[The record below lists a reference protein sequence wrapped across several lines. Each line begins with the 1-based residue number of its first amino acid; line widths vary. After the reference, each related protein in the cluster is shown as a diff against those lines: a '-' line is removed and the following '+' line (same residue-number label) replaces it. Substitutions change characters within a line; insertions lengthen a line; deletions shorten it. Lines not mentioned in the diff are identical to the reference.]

1 MPGEKQMADQ
11 QVGNIVYVVQM
22 DVQQLLTA
30 QRQVNDRLNRLEG
43 DLGNTTRAVNNT
55 EKSMLSLSRVAMGLA
70 SALSVQQ
77 VAKYAEAWT
86 VVNNKLSNSIK
97 PHEELGDAVNRV
109 FNLAQ
114 STRTE
119 LDATASLYSRLE
131 RATRQAGTSTEDLA
145 RLTTIINQAFIVS
158 GATAQEAESAII
170 QLSQGLAS
178 GTLRG
183 EEYNSVN
190 EQGNRLIVALSESLG
205 VGAGKLREMAFAG
218 KLTTDVVVK
227 GLLKQGDAIG
237 KEFANTVT
245 TMGQAFSVATNNI
258 TKFVGESTTVK
269 SAYNAF
275 NSSVVTISE
284 NLEGLSVSVM
294 AVAAVFGSRFVGALA
309 MASAAK
315 VKGALNAQALAK
327 AELQSAQA
335 AQFAAN
341 SAVRKAV
348 ADKAAAVAALE
359 LAEREL
365 LVARG
370 SMAEATAIDNLNAKK
385 SIAIAVSTDLIVAE
399 NALAAATTRT
409 AAAVRAA
416 SATWTL
422 AKNALALV
430 GGPTGAAFLAG
441 AAIYYFYQRSEEAK
455 KSAFELAD
463 GVNALISRMREMSD
477 IQLAAEI
484 ARSSQAI
491 KVQTSA
497 IEDQRQVVAG
507 ITKDIDNQTI
517 SMKAYGQTASKLEK
531 VADLTNELA
540 IETEKLDEMERKNS
554 QTKSAVSL
562 LQAKLNGDLRTGID
576 LLKSD
581 GQEAGVAS
589 GLMRKLGDA
598 INFAGRAKEKFNSTS
613 LNVERSAG
621 ADKILKQLKEE
632 NELLAITD
640 KRQRAITEA
649 RQKAVAADAKP
660 NSNQLRQI
668 EEEAGKKY
676 DLTEAEKALKKEA
689 RESAS
694 ASKKATTQAEHNA
707 KVLEEYRQKAELTA
721 DSVSELSRAQTVLQA
736 KNKLTNASPD
746 DIAQVEKD
754 AAAAWDKAAALKAQ
768 SAVPELKENVNYA
781 SQKAQLDMLQ
791 GAKDAQGKLLISQD
805 QYNQQ
810 SAKLEQDHITALA
823 QIRAGQV
830 VTPQQEAAALVD
842 PVQALANENAKKLAL
857 IREFET
863 EKGVITENG
872 LALMNAANTEY
883 EAQRTAAQWQ
893 LLSQQSLGYDML
905 TSAVDAFSGNAS
917 NALTGLITGSM
928 SAEEAMRSLGST
940 MLNSV
945 VNSLVQVGVE
955 ALKNF
960 IIAQTI
966 GTAGQAAAAAA
977 ATAGGAAALAAW
989 TPAAIAASVAT
1000 LGTASGTG
1008 LAAYQTAQTAGTALS
1023 IAGMR
1028 KNGGPV
1034 SAGSLYQVGEG
1045 GLPEIYQASNGSRY
1059 MIPGD
1064 NGKVISNKDM
1074 QGGNGQIQVSIQ
1086 FYDYSSGQHSF
1097 DAQATQNG
1105 NYITVEAY
1113 LADMNNGGVLS
1124 QSHTNNFN
1132 VRRVPRG
1139 QG

>member
-1 MPGEKQMADQ
+1 MADQ
-11 QVGNIVYVVQM
+11 QVGNIVYLVQM
-22 DVQQLLTA
+22 DVQQLITA
-30 QRQVNDRLNRLEG
+30 QRQVNARLDRL
-43 DLGNTTRAVNNT
+43 DSSFDNTTRAVNST
-55 EKSMLSLSRVAMGLA
+55 EKSMLSLSGVAAALA

-77 VAKYAEAWT
+77 IAKYAEAWT

-109 FNLAQ
+109 FSLAQ

-218 KLTTDVVVK
+218 KLTTDVVVN

-258 TKFVGESTTVK
+258 TRFVGESTTVK

-275 NSSVVTISE
+275 NSSIVTISE
-284 NLEGLSVSVM
+284 NLEGLSTAVI

-315 VKGALNAQALAK
+315 VKGALDAQALAK
-327 AELQSAQA
+327 AEFQAAQA

-341 SAVRKAV
+341 TAVRKAA
-348 ADKAAAVAALE
+348 ADKIAATAALQ
-359 LAEREL
+359 LAESEL

-370 SMAEATAIDNLNAKK
+370 SLAEATAIDNLNAKK
-385 SIAIAVSTDLIVAE
+385 SIAIATSTNLIVAE

-409 AAAVRAA
+409 ASAVRAA
-416 SATWTL
+416 STTWTL

-441 AAIYYFYQRSEEAK
+441 AAIYYFYQRAEEAK
-455 KSAFELAD
+455 KAAFELAD
-463 GVNALISRMREMSD
+463 GVNALIGRMREMSD

-497 IEDQRQVVAG
+497 IEDQRRVVAG
-507 ITKDIDNQTI
+507 ITKDIDNQTV
-517 SMKAYGQTASKLEK
+517 SMKAYGATASKLEK

-540 IETEKLDEMERKNS
+540 IETEKLDEMERQNS
-554 QTKSAVSL
+554 QTKSAVAL
-562 LQAKLNGDLRTGID
+562 MQAKLNGEQKTGIE
-576 LLKSD
+576 LLKRE
-581 GQEAGVAS
+581 GQESGIAA
-589 GLMRKLGDA
+589 GLMNKLGEA
-598 INFAGRAKEKFNSTS
+598 INFASRAKQKFNSTS
-613 LNVERSAG
+613 LNVERSAD
-621 ADKILKQLKEE
+621 ADKILKQLKDE
-632 NELLAITD
+632 NELLSIKD
-640 KRQRAITEA
+640 KRQRAIAEA

-676 DLTEAEKALKKEA
+676 DLAEAEKNAKKEA
-689 RESAS
+689 KESAS
-694 ASKKATTQAEHNA
+694 ANKKAETQAERNA

-721 DSVSELSRAQTVLQA
+721 DSVSELSRAQTILQA

-746 DIAQVEKD
+746 DIAQVERD

-768 SAVPELKENVNYA
+768 NAVPELKEKADYA
-781 SQKAQLDMLQ
+781 RQKAQLDMLQ
-791 GAKDAQGKLLISQD
+791 GAKDAQGKLLISQE

-823 QIRAGQV
+823 KIRAEQA

-842 PVQALANENAKKLAL
+842 PVQALANEHAKKLAL
-857 IREFET
+857 IQQFET
-863 EKGVITENG
+863 QKGQITLRG
-872 LALMNAANTEY
+872 LELINAANKEY
-883 EAQRTAAQWQ
+883 DEQRTAAQWQ
-893 LLSQQSLGYDML
+893 ILSQQSLGYDML
-905 TSAVDAFSGNAS
+905 TSAVDAFAGNAS
-917 NALTGLITGSM
+917 NAITGLITGSM
-928 SAEEAMRSLGST
+928 SAEDAMRSLGST

-966 GTAGQAAAAAA
+966 GAAGQAAATAAA
-977 ATAGGAAALAAW
+977 VAGGAAASAAW
-989 TPAAIAASVAT
+989 TPAAIAASIAT
-1000 LGTASGTG
+1000 LGAASGTG
-1008 LAAYQTAQTAGTALS
+1008 LAAYQTAQLSGKALS

-1034 SAGSLYQVGEG
+1034 SAGSMYQVGEG
-1045 GLPEIYQASNGSRY
+1045 GRPELLQAGGKQY

-1074 QGGNGQIQVSIQ
+1074 QGGGFVVNNIVNN
-1086 FYDYSSGQHSF
+1086 YSSAGY
-1097 DAQATQNG
+1097 DTQS
-1105 NYITVEAY
+1105 TVSSDGKTLTIESVIY
-1113 LADMNNGGVLS
+1113 DLNNGGAIS
-1124 QSHTNNFN
+1124 QAITGNTTA
-1132 VRRVPRG
+1132 RRIPRG
-1139 QG
+1139 Q

>member
-1 MPGEKQMADQ
+1 MSDQ
-11 QVGNIVYVVQM
+11 QVGNIVYLVQM
-22 DVQQLLTA
+22 NVNQLLTA
-30 QRQVNDRLNRLEG
+30 QRQVNDRLDRLEG
-43 DLGNTTRAVNNT
+43 GFDNTTRAVNNT
-55 EKSMLSLSRVAMGLA
+55 EKSMLSLSGVAAALA

-86 VVNNKLSNSIK
+86 VVNNKLANSIK

-145 RLTTIINQAFIVS
+145 KLTTIINQAFIVS

-218 KLTTDVVVK
+218 KLTTDVVVN

-258 TKFVGESTTVK
+258 TRFVGESTTVK

-275 NSSVVTISE
+275 NSSIVTISE
-284 NLEGLSVSVM
+284 NLEGLSTAVM
-294 AVAAVFGSRFVGALA
+294 AVAAVFGSRFIGALA

-315 VKGALNAQALAK
+315 VKGALDAQALAK
-327 AELQSAQA
+327 AELQAAQA

-341 SAVRKAV
+341 TAVRKAA
-348 ADKAAAVAALE
+348 ADKIAATAALQ
-359 LAEREL
+359 LAESEL

-370 SMAEATAIDNLNAKK
+370 SLAEATAIDNLNAKK
-385 SIAIAVSTDLIVAE
+385 SIAIATSTNLIVAE

-409 AAAVRAA
+409 AAAARAA
-416 SATWTL
+416 STAWTA
-422 AKNALALV
+422 AKGALALV

-455 KSAFELAD
+455 KAAFELAD
-463 GVNALISRMREMSD
+463 GVNALIGKMREMSSV
-477 IQLAAEI
+477 QLASEI
-484 ARSSQAI
+484 AKTEKAI
-491 KVQTSA
+491 RTQSEAIDDQKEKVKA
-497 IEDQRQVVAG
+497 L
-507 ITKDIDNQTI
+507 TKDVRDYQVSQRI
-517 SMKAYGQTASKLEK
+517 YGESKRSVENLRDAKE
-531 VADLTNELA
+531 ELA

-554 QTKSAVSL
+554 QTKSAL
-562 LQAKLNGDLRTGID
+562 GLMQARLNGELRTGIE
-576 LLKSD
+576 LLKKD
-581 GQEAGVAS
+581 GQESGVVA
-589 GLMRKLGDA
+589 GLMSKLGNA
-598 INFAGRAKEKFNSTS
+598 INFASRAKEKFNATS
-613 LNVERSAG
+613 LNVDRSAD
-621 ADKILKQLKEE
+621 ADKLLSKIKEE

-649 RQKAVAADAKP
+649 RQKAVAAGAKP

-668 EEEAGKKY
+668 EEEAGKHY
-676 DLTEAEKALKKEA
+676 DLAEAEKNSKKEA
-689 RESAS
+689 KESAS
-694 ASKKATTQAEHNA
+694 ASKKAEGQAESVA
-707 KVLEEYRQKAELTA
+707 QKLENLKQQSELAAASTQ
-721 DSVSELSRAQTVLQA
+721 ELSREQA
-736 KNKLTNASPD
+736 MLRAEQSLGVHASEGQIKQARD
-746 DIAQVEKD
+746 Y
-754 AAAAWDKAAALKAQ
+754 AAATWDTAAAIKARN
-768 SAVPELKENVNYA
+768 AVPELKENADYA
-781 SQKAQLDMLQ
+781 SQKAQLDMLH
-791 GAKDAQGKLLISQD
+791 GAKDAQGKLLISQE

-823 QIRAGQV
+823 KIRADQAV
-830 VTPQQEAAALVD
+830 NPQQQAAAQVD
-842 PVQALANENAKKLAL
+842 PVQALANENAQKLAL
-857 IREFET
+857 IKEFT
-863 EKGVITENG
+863 AQKVITEQQG
-872 LALMNAANTEY
+872 LALMNAANKEY
-883 EAQRTAAQWQ
+883 DEQRTAAQWQ

-966 GTAGQAAAAAA
+966 GVAGQAAATAAA
-977 ATAGGAAALAAW
+977 VAGGAAALAAW
-989 TPAAIAASVAT
+989 SPAAIAASIAT
-1000 LGTASGTG
+1000 GGAASGTG
-1008 LAAYQTAQTAGTALS
+1008 LAAYQTAQLSGKALS

-1034 SAGSLYQVGEG
+1034 SAGSMYQVGEG
-1045 GLPEIYQASNGSRY
+1045 GRPELLQAGGKQY

-1074 QGGNGQIQVSIQ
+1074 QSGGGAAPTVIINN
-1086 FYDYSSGQHSF
+1086 YSSATV
-1097 DAQATQNG
+1097 DAQATQNSSG
-1105 NYITVEAY
+1105 AWTIEAFI
-1113 LADMNNGGVLS
+1113 ADLNNGGQAS
-1124 QSHTNNFN
+1124 QAITANTTA
-1132 VRRVPRG
+1132 RRVPRG